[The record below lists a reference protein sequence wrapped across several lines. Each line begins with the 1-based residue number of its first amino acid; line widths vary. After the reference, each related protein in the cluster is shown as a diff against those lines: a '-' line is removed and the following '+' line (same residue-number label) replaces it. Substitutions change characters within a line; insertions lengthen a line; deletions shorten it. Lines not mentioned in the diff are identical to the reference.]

1 MTLADSFALT
11 PKALEGL
18 EVNPDPDERHE
29 HETAAMLTIR
39 KVSVFIDAF
48 HPSERADYASD
59 TLRRVA
65 EILNRAAVI
74 AARTR

>member
-1 MTLADSFALT
+1 MTLADLFALT
-11 PKALEGL
+11 PSTLAALEISADKDDRG
-18 EVNPDPDERHE
+18 E
-29 HETAAMLTIR
+29 HEITAMLVVAR
-39 KVSVFIDAF
+39 VSDFIDAF